1 MSFSMDTAF
10 VGSWSMHYEREA
22 WLSGVYRE
30 DQTGIIGKKFLVR
43 MAAFLSPVYVLDVL
57 LESKLHEPVVFLSI
71 ADEREG

>member
-30 DQTGIIGKKFLVR
+30 DQAGIIGVSCQDGGIPLTCVR
-43 MAAFLSPVYVLDVL
+43 P
-57 LESKLHEPVVFLSI
+57 
-71 ADEREG
+71 